1 MISTYV
7 IQLNPNEM
15 EPVLIQVPVGAAA
28 MTFTLEQ
35 GPGQVSFLVD
45 DTQTDFE
52 ERTVLFAYDG
62 QPGVMTPAPAVD
74 GISLSTFTFLG
85 SSRGWHCWI
94 L

>member
-1 MISTYV
+1 MMSTYV
-7 IQLNPNEM
+7 AQINPDQTV
-15 EPVLIQVPVGAAA
+15 PVTIQVPINAAA
-28 MTFTLEQ
+28 MTFTMEQ
-35 GPGQVSFLVD
+35 GPGQISFLAD
-45 DTQTDFE
+45 DEQAETE

-74 GISLSTFTFLG
+74 SISLATFTFLG